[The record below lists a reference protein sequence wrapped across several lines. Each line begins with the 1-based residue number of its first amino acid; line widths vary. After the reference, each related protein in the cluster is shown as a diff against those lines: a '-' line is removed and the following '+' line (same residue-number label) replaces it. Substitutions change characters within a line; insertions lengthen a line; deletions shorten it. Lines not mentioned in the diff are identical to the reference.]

1 MMKCKMFNS
10 SDINI
15 LNAAVNAWLADN
27 EDIDI
32 KQTLQS
38 ESGTSNDLDVYFDQ
52 TITIFYTEE

>member
-38 ESGTSNDLDVYFDQ
+38 ESGTSNGLDVYFDQ

>member
-1 MMKCKMFNS
+1 MKCKMFNS

-38 ESGTSNDLDVYFDQ
+38 ESGTSNGLDVYFDQ

>member
-1 MMKCKMFNS
+1 MKCKMFNS

-27 EDIDI
+27 ENIDI

-38 ESGTSNDLDVYFDQ
+38 ESGTSNGLDVYFDQ

>member
-27 EDIDI
+27 ENIDI

-38 ESGTSNDLDVYFDQ
+38 ESGTSNGLDVYFDQ

>member
-15 LNAAVNAWLADN
+15 LDAAVNAWLADN

-38 ESGTSNDLDVYFDQ
+38 ESGTSNGLDVYFDQ

>member
-15 LNAAVNAWLADN
+15 LNAVVNAWLADN
-27 EDIDI
+27 ENIDI

-38 ESGTSNDLDVYFDQ
+38 ESGTSNGLDVYFDQ